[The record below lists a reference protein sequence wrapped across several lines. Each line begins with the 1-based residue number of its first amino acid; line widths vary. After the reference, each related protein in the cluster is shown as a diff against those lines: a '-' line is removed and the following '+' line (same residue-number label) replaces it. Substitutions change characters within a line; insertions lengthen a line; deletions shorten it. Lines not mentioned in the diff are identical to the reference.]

1 MKFSE
6 SILSPKK
13 RFHGGAE
20 IEHFKNTED
29 FETVFMPA
37 KGTLCIPMIQHIG
50 TPCEPTVKKGDKVFI
65 GTLIGKSVSKISAPI
80 YSSCSGTVSD
90 VKETDISGRQVLSVF
105 IESDEKSEYDP
116 SLKPFPVKSPED
128 LKNAAFNCG
137 LVGLGGAGFPTY
149 IKLDSNSADLDTLI
163 INAAECEP
171 YITSDYRESLEN
183 FNDIIEGV
191 YLIKN
196 ILKLQKVIICV
207 EKNKPKAIDKL
218 MLVAADHRD
227 ADDSVKVMQLPD
239 TYPQGAEKLL
249 VYSATGRK
257 ISQGMLPSDVGCLV
271 MNITTVG
278 TLYRFIT
285 SGKPL
290 TAKRITL
297 DGTAITEPKNIM
309 VPIGT
314 SVKAV
319 LDFSDNPDP
328 DGESIIIGGPMM
340 GTSAANLNAVIE
352 KRTNAVLVMK
362 PKASKLMTNC
372 IHCQRCA
379 GVCPMSLYPAQV
391 EAALRS
397 DHKEMLDQLYVGYC
411 IECGCC
417 SYICPAARPLTQS
430 MRTAKAELRRNKK

>member
-6 SILSPKK
+6 SILSPLKH
-13 RFHGGAE
+13 FHGGAE

-50 TPCEPTVKKGDKVFI
+50 APCEPVVKKGDKVFI
-65 GTLIGKSVSKISAPI
+65 GTLIGKNVSPVSAPI

-90 VKETDISGRQVLSVF
+90 VKETEIAGRQTLCVF
-105 IESDEKSEYDP
+105 IISDEKAEFDP
-116 SLKPFPVKSPED
+116 DIKPFPVKTPED
-128 LKNAAFNCG
+128 LKNAALNCG

-149 IKLDSNSADLDTLI
+149 IKLNSDSSDIDTLI
-163 INAAECEP
+163 VNAAECEP
-171 YITSDYRESLEN
+171 YITSDYRESLES

-191 YLIKN
+191 YLIKE

-218 MLVAADHRD
+218 MLVATDHRD

-239 TYPQGAEKLL
+239 KYPQGAEKLL

-257 ISQGMLPSDVGCLV
+257 IPIGKLPSDVGCLV

-278 TLYRFIT
+278 TLFRYIST
-285 SGKPL
+285 GIPL
-290 TAKRITL
+290 YEKRITL
-297 DGTAITEPKNIM
+297 DGTAVTEPKNIM

-314 SVKAV
+314 SVKDV
-319 LDFSDNPDP
+319 LDFSGNSDP
-328 DGESIIIGGPMM
+328 DGDRVIIGGPMM
-340 GTSAANLNAVIE
+340 GTSAANLSAVIE
-352 KRTNAVLVMK
+352 KRTNAVLIMK
-362 PKASKLMTNC
+362 PKPAKPSTNC
-372 IHCQRCA
+372 IHCERCA
-379 GVCPMSLYPAQV
+379 NVCPMKLYPSQV

-397 DHKEMLDQLYVGYC
+397 DHNEMLENFNVNYC

-430 MRTAKAELRRNKK
+430 MRTAKAQLRRNAK